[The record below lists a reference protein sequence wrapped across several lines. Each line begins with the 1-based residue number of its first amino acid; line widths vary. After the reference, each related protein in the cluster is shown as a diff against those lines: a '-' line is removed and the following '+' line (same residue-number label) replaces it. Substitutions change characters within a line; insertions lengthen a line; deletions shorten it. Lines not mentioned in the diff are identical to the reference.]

1 MSGQGKFWLFT
12 LCPKIWKIIFKLPIP
27 TKIQFLLYIGGWP
40 HGVVVKYSLKS
51 SSLLQTLEDNQGK
64 VVKATSEVEEKD
76 GKLWMGSVDAFH
88 CSLQL
93 DLKPKKK
100 KKKTCNP
107 DKGLSLLML
116 EVAPMAHSP
125 H

>member
-1 MSGQGKFWLFT
+1 M
-12 LCPKIWKIIFKLPIP
+12 
-27 TKIQFLLYIGGWP
+27 
-40 HGVVVKYSLKS
+40 
-51 SSLLQTLEDNQGK
+51 EDNQGK

-100 KKKTCNP
+100 KKKKKT
-107 DKGLSLLML
+107 L
-116 EVAPMAHSP
+116 
-125 H
+125 